1 MQIKKEFLFNP
12 AQKTGIDLI
21 GVVDLKLF
29 EKMREKLLPFENI
42 PMAFFKGKL
51 SDRFDI
57 KKEWS
62 EAKGIISFA
71 LSYGNSLNL
80 NAFDKHHLYI
90 SKASYGKD
98 YHEVLKAKAE
108 KFMEEFCKTYP
119 CKYKIFVDTGLLSDR
134 ALAYCAGLGFYGK
147 NNFIINEKFGSF
159 IFLGH
164 ILLNIDVE
172 NTVEPVGEKCGQCE
186 RCLKACPQEACKN
199 GHPVDFEKCISYL
212 TQKGRPY
219 FKTNYIYGC
228 DICQDVCPFNKH
240 APKDLH
246 EEFLP
251 QIENIRLDFNDFE
264 EMGEEAFRQRFGD
277 SALSWRGLK
286 TLKKNAQTVKT
297 RS

>member
-1 MQIKKEFLFNP
+1 MQIKKEFLFDL
-12 AQKTGIDLI
+12 AHKVGIDII

-29 EKMREKLLPFENI
+29 AEMKEKLLPFENI

-51 SDRFDI
+51 SDRFNVAG
-57 KKEWS
+57 EWS

-71 LSYGNSLNL
+71 LSYGSSLNI
-80 NAFDKHHLYI
+80 NGFDKHHLYI

-98 YHEVLKAKAE
+98 YHEVLKNKAE
-108 KFMEEFCKTYP
+108 KFMEEFCRTYP
-119 CKYKIFVDTGLLSDR
+119 CNYKIFVDTGLLSDR

-147 NNFIINEKFGSF
+147 NNFIINDKYGSF

-164 ILLNIDVE
+164 ILLDINAE
-172 NTVEPVGEKCGQCE
+172 NRAEPVKEKCGKCE
-186 RCLKACPQEACKN
+186 KCLKACPQKAYEKGQLLN
-199 GHPVDFEKCISYL
+199 FENCISYL

-219 FKTNYIYGC
+219 FETNYIYGC
-228 DICQDVCPFNKH
+228 DICQDVCPFNKC

-246 EEFLP
+246 AEFLP
-251 QIENIRLDFNDFE
+251 QIENVRMDFNDLE
-264 EMGEEAFRQRFGD
+264 EMREEEFQRRFGE